1 MSNIKPKLSVILPVY
16 NGQEYLLEAIE
27 SILSQGFSDFEL
39 IIINDGS
46 TDHSATIIEK
56 LEDPRIKF
64 FQQSNKGLAA
74 TLNRGISLAKGEYIV
89 RQDQDDISFQ
99 SRFQKQVEFLDTNLE
114 VGMVGTA
121 AEIWVGNER
130 TNRFLKHPTD
140 NAVIKFAMLFDNPF
154 VHSSVMLRRSVF
166 EKVGNYSEDFLRQ
179 PPEDYELWSR
189 VMREYKL
196 ANLPDVLVAYREV
209 HGSMSRTGINPF
221 LTNLIKINTENLA
234 WASGCSLDS
243 SEVVA
248 LSKLHRGVYDKISS
262 ETSFSKMKTMLN
274 QAALHIAEQEH
285 TVPQQVDILL
295 RQSVNRLRYHY
306 FNYRSGGLLEKLRKM
321 VKSVL

>member
-1 MSNIKPKLSVILPVY
+1 MSAPPILSVILPVY

-27 SILSQGFSDFEL
+27 SVLLQSFSDFEL

-46 TDHSATIIEK
+46 TDASSTIIDK
-56 LEDPRIKF
+56 LSDPRIQF
-64 FQQSNKGLAA
+64 FQQLNKGLAA
-74 TLNRGISLAKGEYIV
+74 TLNRAISLAKGEYIA
-89 RQDQDDISFQ
+89 RQDQDDISFK
-99 SRFQKQVEFLDTNLE
+99 SRFQKQVEFLDANPD

-140 NAVIKFAMLFDNPF
+140 NAAIKFAMLFDNPF
-154 VHSSVMLRRSVF
+154 VHSSVMIRRSVF
-166 EKVGNYSEDFLRQ
+166 EKVGNYSEDLSRQ

-189 VMREYKL
+189 IMKKYKL
-196 ANLPDVLVAYREV
+196 ANLPDVLMAYREV
-209 HGSMSRTGINPF
+209 QGSMSRTGINPF
-221 LTNLIKINTENLA
+221 LPNLIKINTENIA
-234 WASGCSLDS
+234 WASGCSVDS

-262 ETSFSKMKTMLN
+262 ETSFSKMKNVLN
-274 QAALHIAEQEH
+274 QAALHIAEQENN
-285 TVPQQVDILL
+285 VPQQVDVLL

-306 FNYRSGGLLEKLRKM
+306 LNYRSGGLLGKLRKM